1 MRRSK
6 GYQDLDDNGVGPRP
20 GPQAMPPPQE
30 IEMASVTV
38 VPDDTFTVTQAVNA
52 LGFGWFQVKLSLCTG
67 LCWMADSME
76 MTILSILSPALHCEW
91 NISNMCGVLLFYYGL
106 LSAIAP
112 NFLWLLFLRGLVGFA
127 IGCVPQ
133 SGYGAARP
141 AQTLADTAT
150 EEHQPAPMAHMVL
163 LKNSVLIATGVYAS
177 AALLAAVA
185 CLLLPIETKG
195 REMRENLKVNLD
207 EVRNEWLNTLGPHHK
222 KQVAEHY
229 GIFEHLYGEGYFV
242 PFKNLDIFYD
252 LKEKAL
258 PVYCGNVIKPSEA
271 LNSPTVSYESDGNTM
286 WTLVLSS
293 LDGHLNEND
302 KEYVHWFIANIP
314 GNHIEKGDRLVE
326 YLQPF
331 PLKGTGYHRY
341 VFVLYKQ
348 NERMIYDLPQA
359 NSKALCGFNT
369 IASEYSLIASS
380 KFCSEKALMASDLF
394 SSDWSLSSSVVSF
407 SWSPI
412 TYAQS
417 SSNSITIGSTL
428 SVALQN
434 PQQGNWQNIQTPQQ
448 YPNIGQ
454 DFNQQTNFNQY
465 PSQNGYGVWNGQ
477 NQNPMIQQGNW
488 QNGQTPQQLPN
499 VGQDF
504 SQQVNNYS
512 QYPSQNG
519 YGGDFDGQNQNPM
532 LQQGNWQNVQTPQ
545 QAQNFN
551 QQYPS
556 PTQGNFNSGNSQ
568 LAGQNQNAQAQQG
581 DWRNVRAPQKFPS
594 QQDFS
599 QQYNSDQYPSQ
610 SQSNFG
616 LGANQ
621 NLNTGTIDD
630 IKSQN
635 EFQNQILQDN
645 GGNTVAIL
653 GNPVPVSST
662 SAPDRIVFQ
671 DEWFRYS

>member
-91 NISNMCGVLLFYYGL
+91 NISKP
-106 LSAIAP
+106 S
-112 NFLWLLFLRGLVGFA
+112 
-127 IGCVPQ
+127 
-133 SGYGAARP
+133 
-141 AQTLADTAT
+141 
-150 EEHQPAPMAHMVL
+150 VL

-195 REMRENLKVNLD
+195 REMRENLARNHQLKVNLD

-359 NSKALCGFNT
+359 GLAFYQT
-369 IASEYSLIASS
+369 
-380 KFCSEKALMASDLF
+380 
-394 SSDWSLSSSVVSF
+394 DWDSSVKDYFHNKEPFNLYMDKYRDPKQINKEYLLRKLNDVDPFQKPASRLRF
-407 SWSPI
+407 PNAHALPKNMPSWLKLHEKKIRMSW
-412 TYAQS
+412 
-417 SSNSITIGSTL
+417 G
-428 SVALQN
+428 
-434 PQQGNWQNIQTPQQ
+434 
-448 YPNIGQ
+448 
-454 DFNQQTNFNQY
+454 
-465 PSQNGYGVWNGQ
+465 
-477 NQNPMIQQGNW
+477 
-488 QNGQTPQQLPN
+488 
-499 VGQDF
+499 
-504 SQQVNNYS
+504 
-512 QYPSQNG
+512 
-519 YGGDFDGQNQNPM
+519 
-532 LQQGNWQNVQTPQ
+532 
-545 QAQNFN
+545 
-551 QQYPS
+551 
-556 PTQGNFNSGNSQ
+556 
-568 LAGQNQNAQAQQG
+568 
-581 DWRNVRAPQKFPS
+581 
-594 QQDFS
+594 
-599 QQYNSDQYPSQ
+599 
-610 SQSNFG
+610 
-616 LGANQ
+616 
-621 NLNTGTIDD
+621 
-630 IKSQN
+630 
-635 EFQNQILQDN
+635 
-645 GGNTVAIL
+645 
-653 GNPVPVSST
+653 
-662 SAPDRIVFQ
+662 RINDV
-671 DEWFRYS
+671 